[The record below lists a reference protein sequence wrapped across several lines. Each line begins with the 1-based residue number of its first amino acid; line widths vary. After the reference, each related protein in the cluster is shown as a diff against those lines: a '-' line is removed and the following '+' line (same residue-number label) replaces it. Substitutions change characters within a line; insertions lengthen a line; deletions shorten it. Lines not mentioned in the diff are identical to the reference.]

1 VFNENM
7 DSVFTHG
14 RADFKESGNHT
25 DGRVAEMT
33 RRNFVVGLECK
44 KILTEAVAKH
54 LPLKITNKHDT
65 RWEVYKSSFLGM
77 QGNRLVLS
85 TPINDS
91 EDSAV
96 QLEDGQEIAVTFK
109 KGYNKCLFVTR
120 VIGPCDFET
129 DEGETVEAMQIL
141 WPQQIEKFQRRAF
154 NRAQAPPGD
163 PIQVTF
169 WNSDTPPQERK
180 EKKWQGFLHDL
191 SAGGLGITMLKSEM
205 SEFQTGDQ
213 FEMWFV
219 PLPGQEPLCL
229 PVWYRHVTP
238 MPETDQMMLGFQ
250 IVGLEISEEGRSLIR
265 WISRIANV
273 YQRQR
278 PISEH
283 DLKPT
288 YRS

>member
-1 VFNENM
+1 
-7 DSVFTHG
+7 
-14 RADFKESGNHT
+14 
-25 DGRVAEMT
+25 MT

-44 KILTEAVAKH
+44 NILTEAVSKR

-65 RWEVYKSSFLGM
+65 RWQVYKSGFLGV

-85 TPINDS
+85 QPVSDIEGTSMNLQ
-91 EDSAV
+91 E
-96 QLEDGQEIAVTFK
+96 GQEIAITFK

-120 VIGPCDFET
+120 FIGPCDFER
-129 DEGETVEAMQIL
+129 DPGESVQAVQIL

-154 NRAQAPPGD
+154 NRALVPPGD

-169 WNSDTPPQERK
+169 WKSDTPAKERK
-180 EKKWQGFLHDL
+180 EKKWRGMLHDL
-191 SAGGLGITMLKSEM
+191 SAGGLGITMLKSELP
-205 SEFQTGDQ
+205 EFKVGDQ

-229 PVWYRHVTP
+229 PVWFRHVTTLA
-238 MPETDQMMLGFQ
+238 ETDRVMLGFQ
-250 IVGLEISEEGRSLIR
+250 TVGLEISEEGRSLMR
-265 WISRIANV
+265 WIGRIANV

-283 DLKPT
+283 GMQPT
-288 YRS
+288 HRT